1 MSILQTL
8 LQFALVAKTVVTPQ
22 IAIQPDMPGLEGVL
36 ADTTNSALVLSEQKQ
51 KNYDLQI
58 PENGELIVETQNLE
72 QLNNFVSQYGLEI
85 RPLID
90 PEIQTQEAQD
100 AFLQYKI
107 IKIPS
112 SLQSSEKQD
121 LVSLLVD
128 LPGTVEIKPNKAPY
142 YLYPDT
148 DQTNQTFNFPDTSLD
163 NPYTP
168 NDPLFPQQ
176 WDKTK
181 MQCEYVWG
189 ADINGENIII
199 AYIDSGV
206 DTDHEDLIDNIIP
219 GRNFLNNSSNV
230 EDDFGHGTHV
240 SGIGSAKGDNNKGI
254 AGVSYNAFI
263 MPLKVINNQGN
274 FEDWA
279 SIINSITYA
288 ADNADVIN
296 MSWGRYGDPYSVEEN
311 ALNYAHEKG
320 LVLFAAVG
328 NDNRNAPN
336 DYPSAYEVVI
346 GVGGSNKSDGRW
358 VSSGTVGSNYGETVD
373 IYTPAEDIWRTKLG
387 GSYDAFMGTSSA
399 TAQAS
404 GVGVLMLEANP
415 SLTPERV
422 RELLS
427 ESADTITTDKG
438 KVLRVNA
445 KRAVEKALDEP
456 QGIEEEVSKRPSY
469 ELTDILLGNSNL
481 YQTNFPERGTLTIYD
496 GKTGQRVRAPVNV
509 YGNTEL
515 DLSDLSAGVYF
526 GVYKPIDGRHQA
538 QKIVKVK

>member
-1 MSILQTL
+1 MTISLAI
-8 LQFALVAKTVVTPQ
+8 ASLVMMGEAQGSQVTFDNQPQ
-22 IAIQPDMPGLEGVL
+22 ITQVSYEKGGEEQVL
-36 ADTTNSALVLSEQKQ
+36 NLYGNNEV
-51 KNYDLQI
+51 
-58 PENGELIVETQNLE
+58 IVETQNLE

-85 RPLID
+85 RPLMD
-90 PEIQTQEAQD
+90 PEVQTQEAQD

-112 SLQSSEKQD
+112 NLQSSEKQN
-121 LVSLLVD
+121 LVSLLTD

-219 GRNFLNNSSNV
+219 GKSFIGGSY
-230 EDDFGHGTHV
+230 EDGHGHGTAV
-240 SGIGSAKGDNNKGI
+240 SGLAAAKGDNNKGI
-254 AGVSYNAFI
+254 AGVSYNASI
-263 MPLKVINNQGN
+263 MPLRVMNNQGN

-288 ADNADVIN
+288 ADNNVDVIN
-296 MSWGRYGDPYSVEEN
+296 MSWGRFGDPYSAEEN

-320 LVLFAAVG
+320 LVLFAAAG
-328 NDNRNAPN
+328 NYNRDASNF
-336 DYPSAYEVVI
+336 YPSAYEVVI
-346 GVGGSNKSDGRW
+346 GVAASSPTDGRW
-358 VSSGTVGSNYGETVD
+358 IRNSSVGSNYGLSVD
-373 IYTPAEDIWRTKLG
+373 FFAPGEAILATALG
-387 GSYDAFMGTSSA
+387 GGYEKKEGTSGA
-399 TAQAS
+399 TAEAS
-404 GVGVLMLEANP
+404 GVGALMLEANP

-456 QGIEEEVSKRPSY
+456 QGIEEQTPTQRPS
-469 ELTDILLGNSNL
+469 ELTDIILGSSNL
-481 YQTNFPERGTLTIYD
+481 YQATFPERGTLTIYEAS
-496 GKTGQRVRAPVNV
+496 TGRRVQAPIQV
-509 YGNTEL
+509 YGHV
-515 DLSDLSAGVYF
+515 DVDFSGFPAGVYF
-526 GVYKPIDGRHQA
+526 GVYKPQEGRQ
-538 QKIVKVK
+538 QVGKIIKTQ

>member
-1 MSILQTL
+1 MTISLAI
-8 LQFALVAKTVVTPQ
+8 ASLVMMGEAQGSQVTFDNQPQ
-22 IAIQPDMPGLEGVL
+22 ITQVSYEKGGEEQVL
-36 ADTTNSALVLSEQKQ
+36 NLYGNNEV
-51 KNYDLQI
+51 
-58 PENGELIVETQNLE
+58 IVETQNLE

-85 RPLID
+85 RPLMD
-90 PEIQTQEAQD
+90 PEVQTQEAQD

-121 LVSLLVD
+121 LVSLLTD
-128 LPGTVEIKPNKAPY
+128 LSGTVEIKPNKAPY
-142 YLYPDT
+142 YLYPDF

-219 GRNFLNNSSNV
+219 GWNFLKNSSNV
-230 EDDFGHGTHV
+230 EDGHGHGTHV

-254 AGVSYNAFI
+254 AGVSYNASI
-263 MPLKVINNQGN
+263 MPLKVMNNQGN
-274 FEDWA
+274 FEDWV

-288 ADNADVIN
+288 ADNGANIIN
-296 MSWGRYGDPYSVEEN
+296 MSWGRYGDPYSAEKN
-311 ALNYAHEKG
+311 ALNYAYEKG

-328 NDNRNAPN
+328 NENRDAPN

-358 VSSGTVGSNYGETVD
+358 IRNSSVGSNYGLSVD
-373 IYTPAEDIWRTKLG
+373 FFAPGEAILATALG
-387 GSYDAFMGTSSA
+387 GRYEKKEGTSGS
-399 TAQAS
+399 TAEAS
-404 GVGVLMLEANP
+404 GVGALMLEANP

-456 QGIEEEVSKRPSY
+456 QGIGEQPPTQRPP

-481 YQTNFPERGTLTIYD
+481 YHQNFSERGTLTIYEAS
-496 GKTGQRVRAPVNV
+496 TGRRVQASIQV
-509 YGNTEL
+509 YGHV
-515 DLSDLSAGVYF
+515 DVDFSGFPAGVYF
-526 GVYKPIDGRHQA
+526 GVYEPQEGRHQVG
-538 QKIVKVK
+538 KIIKTQ